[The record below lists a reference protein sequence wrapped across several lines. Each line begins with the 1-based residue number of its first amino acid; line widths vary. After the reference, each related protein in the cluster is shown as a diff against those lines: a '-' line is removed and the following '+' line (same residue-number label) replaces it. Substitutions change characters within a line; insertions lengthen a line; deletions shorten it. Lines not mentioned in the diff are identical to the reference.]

1 MAKLSPFLLIRRNQE
16 TTDKEEYV
24 MKKFRVTVTE
34 TLKRFVEVEA
44 ENEDKAA
51 EKVDFMYDNEDIV
64 LTADDYYATNITV
77 DELPEQVQE
86 TARKRNGSAR

>member
-1 MAKLSPFLLIRRNQE
+1 
-16 TTDKEEYV
+16 

-34 TLKRFVEVEA
+34 TLKRFVDVEA
-44 ENEDKAA
+44 ENEDEAA

-77 DELPEQVQE
+77 DEMPEQVQE
-86 TARKRNGSAR
+86 TARKRNGAAR

>member
-1 MAKLSPFLLIRRNQE
+1 
-16 TTDKEEYV
+16 

-34 TLKRFVEVEA
+34 TLKRFVEIEA
-44 ENEDKAA
+44 ENEDEAA

>member
-1 MAKLSPFLLIRRNQE
+1 
-16 TTDKEEYV
+16 

-34 TLKRFVEVEA
+34 TLKRFVDVEA
-44 ENEDKAA
+44 ENEDEAA

-86 TARKRNGSAR
+86 TARKRNESAR

>member
-1 MAKLSPFLLIRRNQE
+1 
-16 TTDKEEYV
+16 

-44 ENEDKAA
+44 ENEDEAA

-64 LTADDYYATNITV
+64 LTADDYYVTNITV

>member
-1 MAKLSPFLLIRRNQE
+1 
-16 TTDKEEYV
+16 

-44 ENEDKAA
+44 ENEDEAA

-64 LTADDYYATNITV
+64 LTADDYYQTCITV
-77 DELPEQVQE
+77 DEMPEQVQE
-86 TARKRNGSAR
+86 TARRRNGSAR

>member
-1 MAKLSPFLLIRRNQE
+1 MGKLSPFLLIRRNQE
-16 TTDKEEYV
+16 TTDKEDYV

-44 ENEDKAA
+44 ENEDEAA

>member
-1 MAKLSPFLLIRRNQE
+1 
-16 TTDKEEYV
+16 

-34 TLKRFVEVEA
+34 TLKRFIEVEA
-44 ENEDKAA
+44 ENEDEAA

>member
-1 MAKLSPFLLIRRNQE
+1 
-16 TTDKEEYV
+16 

-34 TLKRFVEVEA
+34 TLKRFAEVEA
-44 ENEDKAA
+44 ENEDEAA

>member
-1 MAKLSPFLLIRRNQE
+1 
-16 TTDKEEYV
+16 

-44 ENEDKAA
+44 ENEDEAA

-77 DELPEQVQE
+77 EELPEQVQE
-86 TARKRNGSAR
+86 TARKRNGTAR

>member
-1 MAKLSPFLLIRRNQE
+1 MIRRNQE

-34 TLKRFVEVEA
+34 TLKRFVDVEA
-44 ENEDKAA
+44 ENEDEAA

-77 DELPEQVQE
+77 DEMPEQVQE

>member
-1 MAKLSPFLLIRRNQE
+1 
-16 TTDKEEYV
+16 

-44 ENEDKAA
+44 ENEDEAA

-86 TARKRNGSAR
+86 PARKRNESAR

>member
-1 MAKLSPFLLIRRNQE
+1 
-16 TTDKEEYV
+16 

-34 TLKRFVEVEA
+34 TLKRFVGVEA
-44 ENEDKAA
+44 ENEDEAA

>member
-1 MAKLSPFLLIRRNQE
+1 
-16 TTDKEEYV
+16 

-44 ENEDKAA
+44 ENEDEAA

-64 LTADDYYATNITV
+64 LSADDYYATNITV

>member
-1 MAKLSPFLLIRRNQE
+1 
-16 TTDKEEYV
+16 

-44 ENEDKAA
+44 ENEDEAA

-77 DELPEQVQE
+77 DEMPEQVQE

>member
-1 MAKLSPFLLIRRNQE
+1 
-16 TTDKEEYV
+16 

-44 ENEDKAA
+44 ENEDEAA

-86 TARKRNGSAR
+86 TARKRNGLAR

>member
-1 MAKLSPFLLIRRNQE
+1 
-16 TTDKEEYV
+16 

-34 TLKRFVEVEA
+34 TLKRFVDVEA
-44 ENEDKAA
+44 ENEDEAA

-77 DELPEQVQE
+77 DEMPEQVQE

>member
-1 MAKLSPFLLIRRNQE
+1 MIRRNQE

-34 TLKRFVEVEA
+34 TLKRFVDVEA
-44 ENEDKAA
+44 ENEDEAA

-77 DELPEQVQE
+77 L
-86 TARKRNGSAR
+86 G

>member
-1 MAKLSPFLLIRRNQE
+1 
-16 TTDKEEYV
+16 

-44 ENEDKAA
+44 ENEDEAA
-51 EKVDFMYDNEDIV
+51 EKVDFMYDNEDII

>member
-1 MAKLSPFLLIRRNQE
+1 
-16 TTDKEEYV
+16 

-44 ENEDKAA
+44 ENEDEAA

-86 TARKRNGSAR
+86 TARKRNESAR

>member
-1 MAKLSPFLLIRRNQE
+1 MAKLSPFLLIRRKQE
-16 TTDKEEYV
+16 TIDKEEYV

-44 ENEDKAA
+44 ENEDEAA

>member
-1 MAKLSPFLLIRRNQE
+1 
-16 TTDKEEYV
+16 

-44 ENEDKAA
+44 ENEDEAA
-51 EKVDFMYDNEDIV
+51 EKVDFMYDNEEIV